1 MPIKRDRN
9 TTDPIT
15 TPTMTV
21 VSSFDSFPFAMLSS
35 GAEPGVVENDGGD
48 EEGDIVVENVGTGE
62 DDDVVDEDGD
72 EEGDLVVVNVGT
84 GEDDDVVVVVA
95 EDGDKVELDVNAAV
109 VVHAVD
115 VVVDDGGTAPPPHA
129 QHIVL
134 AVKVLV
140 SQSPCLQSATL
151 PAYQSHP
158 SPYESA
164 APLFVS

>member
-48 EEGDIVVENVGTGE
+48 EEGDIVVE
-62 DDDVVDEDGD
+62 
-72 EEGDLVVVNVGT
+72 NVGT